1 MLQQVPYGSRS
12 MKPWRSAREER
23 IIRRSEPELPRQ
35 MEGRLPKP
43 RTRRRARRRR
53 PNGAEIAEVTR
64 VRERFERLLRAGV
77 EIFSEHSLERV
88 LQRVVD
94 AAREVVGARYAALGV
109 LSPDGTSLAQFV
121 TSGISQA
128 ERDRIGDL
136 PRGRGLLGL
145 MIREPAPIRTAD
157 INRHPQRYGFPPH
170 HPPMRSFLGVPVVAR
185 GKVFGNLYLT
195 EKVGVDEFSV
205 EDEAI
210 AVLLAASTAVA
221 VENATAVLAA
231 SNTAMASSSTLNSS
245 TPTFSVR

>member
-1 MLQQVPYGSRS
+1 MP
-12 MKPWRSAREER
+12 K
-23 IIRRSEPELPRQ
+23 RRS
-35 MEGRLPKP
+35 
-43 RTRRRARRRR
+43 RRPAGRRR
-53 PNGAEIAEVTR
+53 PKRTETAEVTR

-77 EIFSEHSLERV
+77 EIFSEHSLEHV

-109 LSPDGTSLAQFV
+109 LSPDGTSLNQFV

-145 MIREPAPIRTAD
+145 VIREPAPIRTAD

-195 EKVGVDEFSV
+195 EKVGLDEFSV

-210 AVLLAASTAVA
+210 AV
-221 VENATAVLAA
+221 
-231 SNTAMASSSTLNSS
+231 
-245 TPTFSVR
+245 